1 MIQLR
6 DLRLIKVLT
15 ETLASGVSISEEG
28 LAMAFVKENGETKVL
43 PSTGAA
49 GEKFAGVVIARN
61 TPPTTMPIV
70 EKVVFNS
77 SGVATLKKAPV
88 AGQLLVKTG
97 SAAMTIVAGTPSAA
111 TEVAID
117 GNTLSTVV
125 ANAGTEAY
133 VQYQYAPTVAEAQTV
148 LGSLPYGGLAANL
161 VSTVAVVKQGSV
173 ATNMYDASAD
183 WTDALHAKLG
193 AGGKFVPATAAT
205 GLANVTVKN
214 SPNEGNPFLILDLNL
229 G

>member
-6 DLRLIKVLT
+6 DLRLIKVLN
-15 ETLASGVSISEEG
+15 ETLASGTVISEEG
-28 LAMAFVKENGETKVL
+28 VALAFVKENGETKVI

-49 GEKFAGVVIARN
+49 GEKFAGVAIARN
-61 TPPTTMPIV
+61 TPPHTVPVV

-77 SGVATLKKAPV
+77 TGVATLRKAPV
-88 AGQLLVKTG
+88 AGQLMVKVG
-97 SAAMTIVAGTPSAA
+97 NSALTIVAAA
-111 TEVAID
+111 TDVTEVAIS
-117 GNTLSTVV
+117 GTTLTTAA
-125 ANAGTEAY
+125 ANAGVEAY
-133 VQYQYAPTVAEAQTV
+133 VQYQFAPTVEEAQTV

-161 VSTVAVVKQGSV
+161 VNVVSAMKQGSV

-183 WTDALHAKLG
+183 WTDALYAKLS
-193 AGGKFVPATAAT
+193 AGGKFAPATAAT

-214 SPNEGNPFLILDLNL
+214 SPNEGNPFLVIDLNL